1 VVAAIIAA
9 VVLGGIGLD
18 AAIAAPSAGT
28 VTVGGSV
35 VMTAASGWV
44 LAESTDTTSGFVELR
59 KASAILTAQVVS
71 SSYTGSS
78 ASLLAVEKE
87 SLDAEVVQIGY
98 GDPRTTSI
106 NGHDTTYVV
115 FGATVTSGGH
125 SGAIDGELICM
136 VVESNAV
143 VIVVAAPQ
151 GDLDPVVDDVAAMLE
166 SVRVAQ

>member
-9 VVLGGIGLD
+9 VVLGGVGLD

-44 LAESTDTTSGFVELR
+44 LAESNDTASGFVELR

-71 SSYTGSS
+71 FYWARSS
-78 ASLLAVEKE
+78 ASLLAVERE

-115 FGATVTSGGH
+115 FQATVTSGGH
-125 SGAIDGELICM
+125 SGVIDGELICM

-151 GDLDPVVDDVAAMLE
+151 GDLDPVVGEVTAMLE
-166 SVRVAQ
+166 SVRVAP